1 MIRGMRVRA
10 GEFRHQG
17 SAHRTQRDPHLPVAR
32 LETALTGLTRTRALL
47 LCGVVGPPLFIATF
61 LVEEAT
67 RPGYSWWRNF
77 VSSLATG
84 EGGWVQT
91 ASFLI
96 WGTLAT
102 LFAIGVVRVGLITP
116 GILLF
121 LYGAG
126 LLVAG
131 IFVTDPSLG
140 YPPGAPPEHTTHGMI
155 HGLAGLAVFTLNAVA
170 AFVVARH
177 FAREPR
183 WRGWAIYSAIT
194 GLLIVVLFIA
204 STAASVQDELGLWPN
219 APVGLL
225 QRISIVVGWTW
236 IAAFALRLWRDAT
249 PFAPSPPSASDR
261 ARRAARRPGS

>member
-1 MIRGMRVRA
+1 MAM
-10 GEFRHQG
+10 
-17 SAHRTQRDPHLPVAR
+17 
-32 LETALTGLTRTRALL
+32 TRALL
-47 LCGVVGPPLFIATF
+47 LCGIVGPPLFVATF

-84 EGGWVQT
+84 EGGWVQI
-91 ASFLI
+91 ANFLV

-102 LFAIGVVRVGLITP
+102 LFAVGVVRVGLVAP

-140 YPPGAPPEHTTHGMI
+140 YPPGAPAEHTTHGTI
-155 HGLAGLAVFTLNAVA
+155 HGLAGLGVFTLNAVA
-170 AFVVARH
+170 AFVTARH
-177 FAREPR
+177 FARTPQR
-183 WRGWAIYSAIT
+183 RGWAIYSTIT
-194 GLLIVVLFIA
+194 GLLIAVLFIA
-204 STAASVQDELGLWPN
+204 TTSVSVQDELGNWPN
-219 APVGLL
+219 APTGLI

-236 IAAFALRLWRDAT
+236 IAALALRLRRDA
-249 PFAPSPPSASDR
+249 AQGR
-261 ARRAARRPGS
+261 A